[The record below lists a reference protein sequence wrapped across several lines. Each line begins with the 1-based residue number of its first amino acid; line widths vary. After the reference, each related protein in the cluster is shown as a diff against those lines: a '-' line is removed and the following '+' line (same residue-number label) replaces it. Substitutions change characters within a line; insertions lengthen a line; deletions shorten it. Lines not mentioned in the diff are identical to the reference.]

1 MNIGGLN
8 PLSMIDFPGTPSA
21 VVFTNGCQLECP
33 YCHNSSLAKGI
44 SPQIPEQEVKE
55 FLKSRV
61 GKLQGVVISGGEPTL
76 QPDLLDFCKFCKNLG
91 YKVKVDTNGGRN
103 YVVNDLSHSGYV
115 DYIAMDI
122 KHLFFAPPKKM
133 CIGINTMWLSITAI
147 RYGDTKGELR
157 ATCVHPFIDEL
168 SLEPLLEKLYYDNV
182 EDDDFTVYLQHCNV
196 TPEILNPEFFESGK
210 GKPWT
215 QEEIYNFVEKYGKQY
230 NVKAR

>member
-33 YCHNSSLAKGI
+33 FCHNPLLAKGI

-76 QPDLLDFCKFCKNLG
+76 QPDLLEFCKFCKDLG
-91 YKVKVDTNGGRN
+91 YKVKVDTNGVGNKKLKMRIEDVFLFD
-103 YVVNDLSHSGYV
+103 YVA
-115 DYIAMDI
+115 IDI
-122 KHLFFAPPKKM
+122 KDTRKIRDRLEWAMYMF
-133 CIGINTMWLSITAI
+133 GIEWLTCN
-147 RYGDTKGELR
+147 GGELR
-157 ATCVHPFIDEL
+157 VTCARPTIEEDGLAEL
-168 SLEPLLEKLYYDNV
+168 IFKKRNDIPI
-182 EDDDFTVYLQHCNV
+182 YLQHCNV

>member
-21 VVFTNGCQLECP
+21 VVFTNGCNLSCP
-33 YCHNSSLAKGI
+33 FCHNPLLAKGI

-76 QPDLLDFCKFCKNLG
+76 QPDLLDFCKFCKDLG
-91 YKVKVDTNGGRN
+91 YKVKVDTNGENMNALLKWQAYERI
-103 YVVNDLSHSGYV
+103 
-115 DYIAMDI
+115 DYLAVDI
-122 KHLFFAPPKKM
+122 KDTHKSNEV
-133 CIGINTMWLSITAI
+133 INRDLLV
-147 RYGDTKGELR
+147 RYNHGRGELR
-157 ATCVHPFIDEL
+157 VTCVHPFIEEE
-168 SLEPLLEKLYYDNV
+168 SFIESMRFWN
-182 EDDDFTVYLQHCNV
+182 FTATIYLQHCNV

>member
-33 YCHNSSLAKGI
+33 FCHNPLLAKGI

-76 QPDLLDFCKFCKNLG
+76 QPDLLEFCKFCKDLG
-91 YKVKVDTNGGRN
+91 YKVKVDTNGRDCGCIMPLWDAE
-103 YVVNDLSHSGYV
+103 VV
-115 DYIAMDI
+115 DYVAVDL
-122 KHLFFAPPKKM
+122 KL
-133 CIGINTMWLSITAI
+133 TTEDTESLSF
-147 RYGDTKGELR
+147 GEQTLSMLLMTGLEEGEVR
-157 ATCVHPFIDEL
+157 ATCVRPFIKE
-168 SLEPLLEKLYYDNV
+168 EGLLAWAKSMPK
-182 EDDDFTVYLQHCNV
+182 TIPIYLQHCNV
-196 TPEILNPEFFESGK
+196 TPESLNPEFFESGK

>member
-76 QPDLLDFCKFCKNLG
+76 QPDLLDFCKFCKDLG

-103 YVVNDLSHSGYV
+103 TKIRDLVYSYSLV
-115 DYIAMDI
+115 DYIALDI
-122 KHLFFAPPKKM
+122 KHLFFCPPEIM
-133 CIGINTMWLSITAI
+133 RVGHESMYATLCNA
-147 RYGDTKGELR
+147 YYEGEAR
-157 ATCVHPFIDEL
+157 ITCVRHFIEEIYLVAFFEILRNDGM
-168 SLEPLLEKLYYDNV
+168 SSFPI
-182 EDDDFTVYLQHCNV
+182 YLQHCNV

>member
-21 VVFTNGCQLECP
+21 VVFTNGCQLSCP
-33 YCHNSSLAKGI
+33 YCHNPLLAKGI

-76 QPDLLDFCKFCKNLG
+76 QPDLLEFCKFCKDLG
-91 YKVKVDTNGGRN
+91 YKVKVDTNGVGNKKLKMRIEDVFLFD
-103 YVVNDLSHSGYV
+103 YVA
-115 DYIAMDI
+115 IDI
-122 KHLFFAPPKKM
+122 KDTRKIRDRIEWAMYMF
-133 CIGINTMWLSITAI
+133 GIEWLTCN
-147 RYGDTKGELR
+147 GGELR
-157 ATCVHPFIDEL
+157 VTCVRPMIDEVGL
-168 SLEPLLEKLYYDNV
+168 TELILRKRNDISL
-182 EDDDFTVYLQHCNV
+182 YLQHCNV

-215 QEEIYNFVEKYGKQY
+215 QEEIYNFVEKYSKQY